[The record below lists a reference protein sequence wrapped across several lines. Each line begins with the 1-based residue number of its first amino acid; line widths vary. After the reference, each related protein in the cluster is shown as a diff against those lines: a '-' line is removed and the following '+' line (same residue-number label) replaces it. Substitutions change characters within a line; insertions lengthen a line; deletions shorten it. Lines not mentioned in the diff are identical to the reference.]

1 MLLCFRRALPG
12 LLVLLP
18 VAAQAQTAPAPPAP
32 AASLPAT
39 LPTAPARTGNW
50 SLHFQQTVVTQWH
63 AGFSAPYSGAYSLQ
77 PREKAKTSLTTT
89 AFIGRR
95 LWRGGAV
102 YFNPELAGGS
112 GLSQARGIAGF
123 TNGETFRIGDPAPH
137 LYVARAYLHQ
147 LWALGPETETVE
159 DGPNGLPGPQP
170 TRYLALS
177 VGKFSVA
184 DFFDQNRYSHDP
196 RSQFLNWSLMSNGA
210 WDYPANTRGYTVGAV
225 AEWVTPVAALRV
237 ASTLVP
243 EQANGPTL
251 NPHYR
256 KAHAET
262 AELTRTYRG
271 AGGRTGTVRLLG
283 FRNVANMGSYRH
295 ALAREDLDLP
305 ATRRVGRSKYGLG
318 LNAEQELTDWLGAF
332 GRASWNDGRHET
344 WAFTEIDQS
353 GSLGLV
359 AGGQRWHRPDDA
371 LGVAVVANGIS
382 GPHRQFLA
390 AGGHGFMVGDG
401 QLRYG
406 PEAIAEV
413 YYAFSLPRQ
422 HVSISPDYQFV
433 LNPGYNRD
441 RGPVHVLAARV
452 HVAL

>member
-1 MLLCFRRALPG
+1 MLFRFRRALPG
-12 LLVLLP
+12 LLLLLS
-18 VAAQAQTAPAPPAP
+18 AAVRAQTPPAPPAP
-32 AASLPAT
+32 LPAT
-39 LPTAPARTGNW
+39 LLPDSARSGNW

-63 AGFSAPYSGAYSLQ
+63 AGFSAPYSGDYSLQ

-95 LWRGGAV
+95 LWRGAAV

-137 LYVARAYLHQ
+137 LYVARAYLRQ
-147 LWALGPETETVE
+147 LWQLGPDTETAE
-159 DGPNGLPGPQP
+159 DGPNVLPGAQP
-170 TRYLALS
+170 TRYLALN

-184 DFFDQNRYSHDP
+184 DFLDQNRYSHDP
-196 RSQFLNWSLMSNGA
+196 RTQFLNWSLMSSGA

-225 AEWVTPVAALRV
+225 AEWVTPAAALRL

-262 AELTRTYRG
+262 AELTRSYRSFH
-271 AGGRTGTVRLLG
+271 GRSGTLRLLG
-283 FRNVANMGSYRH
+283 FRNVADMGSYHQATR
-295 ALAREDLDLP
+295 REDLDLP
-305 ATRRVGRSKYGLG
+305 ATRRGGRTKYGLG
-318 LNAEQELTDWLGAF
+318 LNAEQELTDWLGIF

-353 GSLGLV
+353 ASLGLV
-359 AGGQRWHRPDDA
+359 AGGQRWHRPADA
-371 LGVAVVANGIS
+371 LGVAVVVNGLS
-382 GPHRQFLA
+382 DPHRQFLA

-413 YYAFSLPRQ
+413 YYALSLPQQ

-441 RGPVHVLAARV
+441 RGPVHVLAVRL
-452 HVAL
+452 HVAF